1 MSFYYDKTTGKTY
14 NLSIPGQI
22 PSITDDFV
30 LIDETEYFTFLNQ
43 TYSDTSKTIIYTEGV
58 GLTFEIAPSATFSQD
73 YLINNFKF
81 TVNSL
86 LNLEAIALGY
96 KSSEDAATFFFST
109 SASDKSKAED
119 FIYWRDN
126 TLDLMRQNIASFTAD
141 GITLPGLSAFVEQ
154 GEYYGLEFIP
164 AGLPSI
170 AGGEAGPQGATGPQG
185 ARGYSVLSGAT
196 APSTQDGFSGDFWI
210 DTTNYNIY
218 GPAIWVY
225 DRNLD
230 GIPDLSG
237 GEVQPAPLSVTAAV
251 NYWGDPTSLI
261 GPTGPCCTGNQGPQG
276 FQGSRWSSVLSGT
289 GQPSP
294 IDGISGDFWLN
305 TTTNVLYGPSI
316 DLGGGN
322 MGWFGSGGILL
333 EGTTGATGS
342 QGFQGFQGL
351 VGPTG
356 AAGEAAE
363 KGETGSQGFQG
374 FQGNQGLQG
383 ITGPTGVQGFQGF
396 QGNQGPQGITGPT
409 GVQGFQGRQG
419 TTGPKGETGDGL
431 FDRTYE
437 PNTITGNSINYSSVG
452 TVVGSGRKIP
462 LLLND
467 GSLTF
472 DYLRTTD
479 IFDQFKIS
487 TFLYSGSSQQIL
499 EIGSGSYALGSTF
512 TASYSPSISQ
522 VNYASI
528 NISGV
533 SSEDFPVELSSP
545 YTSLNATGLT
555 FAYPLSANPTA
566 TVTFTLSATASS
578 GVEETATKTLNF
590 LFRRPNYYGVN
601 ASSSLGAS
609 GLTSLSKVLDINLS
623 HDFEVNASDQHI
635 YYAYPSTYIGTPTF
649 KVNGFGGGFINIATA
664 TAHTNEFGYIT
675 NYEIYRSVNKFTAS
689 NIQVEV
695 T

>member
-1 MSFYYDKTTGKTY
+1 
-14 NLSIPGQI
+14 
-22 PSITDDFV
+22 
-30 LIDETEYFTFLNQ
+30 
-43 TYSDTSKTIIYTEGV
+43 
-58 GLTFEIAPSATFSQD
+58 
-73 YLINNFKF
+73 
-81 TVNSL
+81 
-86 LNLEAIALGY
+86 
-96 KSSEDAATFFFST
+96 
-109 SASDKSKAED
+109 
-119 FIYWRDN
+119 
-126 TLDLMRQNIASFTAD
+126 
-141 GITLPGLSAFVEQ
+141 
-154 GEYYGLEFIP
+154 
-164 AGLPSI
+164 
-170 AGGEAGPQGATGPQG
+170 
-185 ARGYSVLSGAT
+185 
-196 APSTQDGFSGDFWI
+196 
-210 DTTNYNIY
+210 
-218 GPAIWVY
+218 
-225 DRNLD
+225 
-230 GIPDLSG
+230 
-237 GEVQPAPLSVTAAV
+237 
-251 NYWGDPTSLI
+251 
-261 GPTGPCCTGNQGPQG
+261 
-276 FQGSRWSSVLSGT
+276 
-289 GQPSP
+289 
-294 IDGISGDFWLN
+294 
-305 TTTNVLYGPSI
+305 
-316 DLGGGN
+316 
-322 MGWFGSGGILL
+322 
-333 EGTTGATGS
+333 
-342 QGFQGFQGL
+342 
-351 VGPTG
+351 
-356 AAGEAAE
+356 
-363 KGETGSQGFQG
+363 
-374 FQGNQGLQG
+374 
-383 ITGPTGVQGFQGF
+383 
-396 QGNQGPQGITGPT
+396 
-409 GVQGFQGRQG
+409 
-419 TTGPKGETGDGL
+419 
-431 FDRTYE
+431 
-437 PNTITGNSINYSSVG
+437 
-452 TVVGSGRKIP
+452 
-462 LLLND
+462 LLND

-664 TAHTNEFGYIT
+664 TSHTNEFGYIT